1 MEELGWAAVMQEL
14 EGLTS
19 IHQHQITD
27 HMKDEFT
34 SPVTSFGYK

>member
-1 MEELGWAAVMQEL
+1 MEEVGWAAVMLEL
-14 EGLTS
+14 QGLTS
-19 IHQHQITD
+19 IQHQITD